1 MNVSAELI
9 KSLESMLTSEQF
21 KAFKYAVRLEND
33 PQAAILDKWNDT
45 PGMYRFFECLAEA
58 EDECGF
64 VTNADVEAVLNNNPG
79 LLYVCRVRV
88 NDGFFDVVG
97 PKDEL
102 EKFCKCRKTLRDVER
117 LTSECF
123 CNLSNIVRSL
133 TQTLTAI
140 GLLNRTEYVKDYH
153 GGTRRC
159 YKIRG

>member
-9 KSLESMLTSEQF
+9 KSLETMLTSEQF
-21 KAFKYAVRLEND
+21 KAFKYAVRLENN

-45 PGMYRFFECLAEA
+45 PGMWRFFECLAEA

-64 VTNADVEAVLNNNPG
+64 VTNDDVEAVLNNNPG
-79 LLYVCRVRV
+79 LLYACRVQI
-88 NDGFFDVVG
+88 NGDFADVVG

-102 EKFCKCRKTLRDVER
+102 EKFCKCRKTRRDVER
-117 LTSECF
+117 LTSEYC
-123 CNLSNIVRSL
+123 CYLSDIVRNL
-133 TQTLTAI
+133 TQTLTAM
-140 GLLNRTEYVKDYH
+140 GLLNRTEYIKDYH